1 MNKNLMIMIAA
12 LVSLVVVLAVLV
24 GLGYLDVFTS
34 LGVLVFICLLADFIG
49 KILSKN
55 ENL

>member
-12 LVSLVVVLAVLV
+12 LVSLVVIAALV
-24 GLGYLDVFTS
+24 GIGYLDVFTG